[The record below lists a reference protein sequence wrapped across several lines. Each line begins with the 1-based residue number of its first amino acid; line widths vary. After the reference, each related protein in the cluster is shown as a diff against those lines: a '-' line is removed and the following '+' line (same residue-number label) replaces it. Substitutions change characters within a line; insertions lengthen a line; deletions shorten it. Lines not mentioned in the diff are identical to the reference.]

1 MPLNKLLNLHILTM
15 IVRSVFKDKDKFYAQ
30 IYLDKFLYELI
41 FQKELMLIIQ
51 MHQKNMIF
59 VTIGIL
65 KILVLSMSHIFAMV
79 VMI

>member
-41 FQKELMLIIQ
+41 FQKELMLIKQ

-65 KILVLSMSHIFAMV
+65 KILVLSMSHIFAMA

>member
-1 MPLNKLLNLHILTM
+1 M
-15 IVRSVFKDKDKFYAQ
+15 IVRSVFKDKDKFYAHV
-30 IYLDKFLYELI
+30 YLDKLLYELI
-41 FQKELMLIIQ
+41 FQKKLMLIKQ

-65 KILVLSMSHIFAMV
+65 RILVLSMSHIFAVV

>member
-1 MPLNKLLNLHILTM
+1 M

-41 FQKELMLIIQ
+41 FQKELMLIKQ

>member
-1 MPLNKLLNLHILTM
+1 M

-41 FQKELMLIIQ
+41 FQKELMLIKQ

-65 KILVLSMSHIFAMV
+65 KILVLSMSHIFAMA

>member
-15 IVRSVFKDKDKFYAQ
+15 IVRFVFKDKDKFYAQ

-41 FQKELMLIIQ
+41 FQKELMLIKQ
-51 MHQKNMIF
+51 MHQENMIF